1 MYTGAHTAFGPGST
15 SRRWRAEEAYAEIKR
30 LLLLGEL
37 RLGARLGEERLAAS
51 LGLSR
56 TPIREALFRLHS
68 EDLVDR
74 HPDGGYRPPRPMV
87 SGIREL
93 YEVRRGL
100 ELMAISGPAA
110 HGAYHDPAILAH
122 VRDEW
127 ETLAT
132 DLPEPD
138 PGFVIADEAFHL
150 GIAEAAGNG
159 ALVEML
165 DHVNQRIRL
174 VRMQDFMAVERIAAT
189 VEQHLH
195 IVTAL
200 IAGDLDEAAT
210 ALGDHLAESMSVVET
225 LAARALSRMLDCK
238 EDRT

>member
-1 MYTGAHTAFGPGST
+1 VYTEAHTDLTAGS
-15 SRRWRAEEAYAEIKR
+15 SHRASRAEEAYAEIKR
-30 LLLLGEL
+30 RLLLGEL
-37 RLGARLGEERLAAS
+37 RLGSRLGEERLGAE

-68 EDLVDR
+68 EGLIDR
-74 HPDGGYRPPRPMV
+74 HPDGGYRPRAPIV

-100 ELMAISGPAA
+100 ELMAVLRPIA
-110 HGAYHDPAILAH
+110 HGATYDVAMLTHI
-122 VRDEW
+122 RDEW
-127 ETLAT
+127 STLAE

-150 GIAEAAGNG
+150 GIAEASGNL
-159 ALVEML
+159 ALVELL
-165 DHVNQRIRL
+165 DHVNQRIRV
-174 VRMQDFMAVERIAAT
+174 VRMQDFMAMDRIAAT
-189 VEQHLH
+189 VEQHLL

-210 ALGDHLAESMSVVET
+210 ALGDHLDESMSVVET
-225 LAARALSRMLDCK
+225 LAARALARMLERK